1 MTQNC
6 PRRRLSYYITTMTQ
20 FIPKMRDTTDFL
32 LKVLKVLYFQNSSS
46 NVSRS
51 LESPIKSHFLENE
64 LSYCDGIT
72 VMYSYKI
79 ITTANWGLSL
89 ARWTQQNLPEEEVS
103 WMAEKNQPQQQIFFD
118 NWFCFC
124 FLFFSLPL
132 KISQT
137 LSPSFS
143 WWKSMSWSHDQKS
156 CKKNKEKILFSEINN
171 FQRSRLSS

>member
-103 WMAEKNQPQQQIFFD
+103 WMAEKNQPQQQIFLTIGSAFV
-118 NWFCFC
+118 
-124 FLFFSLPL
+124 FFSSLSLPL

-156 CKKNKEKILFSEINN
+156 CKKTKKKYCLVK
-171 FQRSRLSS
+171 